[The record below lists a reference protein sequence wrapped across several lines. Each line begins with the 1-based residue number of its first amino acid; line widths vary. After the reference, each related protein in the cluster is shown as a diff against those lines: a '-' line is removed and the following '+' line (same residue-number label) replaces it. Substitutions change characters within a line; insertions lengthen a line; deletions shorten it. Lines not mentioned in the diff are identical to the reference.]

1 MSPWMEELETLIWL
15 GSLRSTK
22 KRTEVTVN
30 YVIIL
35 EEPWS
40 PRRSCGEKACLGSGV
55 YMAHL
60 CFVGFLGRYMHNF
73 IEGIIGITIAL
84 IFPAVRSCML
94 LSQSPFQEISHA
106 VSLFF
111 TPNITRNRVVGS
123 DYIFSTSLG

>member
-1 MSPWMEELETLIWL
+1 MVMLPWMEELETLIWL

-22 KRTEVTVN
+22 KRTEVTVH

-55 YMAHL
+55 YMADL
-60 CFVGFLGRYMHNF
+60 YLLSVEFLGRCMHNF
-73 IEGIIGITIAL
+73 IEGIVDITITL
-84 IFPAVRSCML
+84 IFPVVGGCML

-111 TPNITRNRVVGS
+111 TLEYNPYPGCRT
-123 DYIFSTSLG
+123 